1 MASYRKAHRIAV
13 ISGKGGVGKT
23 VITANLAA
31 ALADANN
38 RVLVLDADLG
48 LANLDIILG
57 LNPKHTL
64 QDIFQGSR
72 RPDEVLI
79 KTEKGFDLL
88 PAGSGLH
95 KNTVLTKNLAEKM
108 EAILTDLEDRYDVI
122 LFDAGAG
129 LGEVV
134 LFFASLAHQILVVV
148 TPEPTALM
156 DAYASIKVLKQHYKK
171 NNFLLLVNQANPNH
185 PDRIGTTVAR
195 HLQGV
200 ISKFFDAGESP
211 PVYLQ
216 LIGSLPQDPAVPRS
230 VKNRQ
235 LLFEICPPA
244 VSAGCVSMIA
254 NNLRTNFRGAPFA
267 GLESRP
273 LEEPVVSG
281 SAK

>member
-1 MASYRKAHRIAV
+1 MAGDIKARRIAV

-31 ALADANN
+31 ALAAADN

-57 LNPKHTL
+57 LDPKHTI
-64 QDIFQGSR
+64 QDIFQGSC
-72 RPDEVLI
+72 RPDEVLV

-95 KNTVLTKNLAEKM
+95 ENTVLSKNLVEKM
-108 EAILTDLEDRYDVI
+108 EALLIDLEDRYDII
-122 LFDAGAG
+122 LFDVGAG

-134 LFFASLAHQILVVV
+134 LYFATLAHQILVVV

-156 DAYASIKVLKQHYKK
+156 DAYASIKVLNQYYEK
-171 NNFLLLVNQANPNH
+171 NKFLLLVNQANPEH
-185 PDRIGTTVAR
+185 PDRNGITVAK
-195 HLQGV
+195 HLQSV
-200 ISKFFDAGESP
+200 ISKFFDASKSP

-216 LIGSLPQDPAVPRS
+216 LIGSLPRDPAIPRS

-235 LLFEICPPA
+235 LLFETCPPA
-244 VSAGCVSMIA
+244 VSTCFVNTIA
-254 NNLRTNFRGAPFA
+254 NNLRTNFRGA
-267 GLESRP
+267 
-273 LEEPVVSG
+273 
-281 SAK
+281 